1 MSDDTTEWFFEVII
15 NFLRSP
21 RWKTPV
27 MLFLDEKC
35 IAFDGEDEN
44 KLEHTTVHNV
54 TSLYP
59 LTLRN

>member
-27 MLFLDEKC
+27 MLFLDEKS

-44 KLEHTTVHNV
+44 KLEHTNIHNV
-54 TSLYP
+54 KIPFLKV
-59 LTLRN
+59 LKM